1 MKNKLI
7 YLQPLLLAICVLIT
21 TDWTGDW
28 TKPVYESI
36 LYVYVKLMAW
46 LSTVVLWSAGIV
58 IVALLFI
65 NKRYLKAV
73 IILCLNIYISSFSN
87 IYYIFDGRKDN
98 RYIPSSIQDAKD
110 KGAFICEYKQVN
122 EVVLLDSVELK
133 VKEAFACQY
142 CFYDDKDVIHTAP
155 DMLPYF
161 VACPMN
167 QEQMKA
173 FRKTFYIEQFGQR
186 SSLHFIDDIWCP
198 SIDID
203 TITGLPPEEIVLR
216 IRQDIKDTS
225 GHCKEIYVDS
235 ICFVRMQEED

>member
-1 MKNKLI
+1 MRIKDEYVQPIVLALSVGLFEARILSDSLI
-7 YLQPLLLAICVLIT
+7 WLFIG
-21 TDWTGDW
+21 WSHG
-28 TKPVYESI
+28 
-36 LYVYVKLMAW
+36 LYVPLIWLMGII
-46 LSTVVLWSAGIV
+46 VVIQLI
-58 IVALLFI
+58 
-65 NKRYLKAV
+65 KKKQYKHCV
-73 IILCLNIYISSFSN
+73 IILCLNIFISSF
-87 IYYIFDGRKDN
+87 YDGIFVFTHLGRKTN
-98 RYIPSSIQDAKD
+98 VYVPYSIQDAKE

-203 TITGLPPEEIVLR
+203 TITGLPPNEIILR

-225 GHCKEIYVDS
+225 GLCKEIYVDS